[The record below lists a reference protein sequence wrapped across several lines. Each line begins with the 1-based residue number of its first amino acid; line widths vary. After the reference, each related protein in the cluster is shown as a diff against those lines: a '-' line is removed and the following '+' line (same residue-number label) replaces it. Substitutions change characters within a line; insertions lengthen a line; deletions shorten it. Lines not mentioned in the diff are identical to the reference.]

1 MTTSKNKDRLSFD
14 LTLNSKE
21 VELTTAEGLIQV
33 YEIRELTGKERDK
46 YLNTLSKRSRTL
58 PDGTTKINNFD
69 NLQADLLTR
78 TMFARVDGEF
88 KAVDVNDLQAWPARV
103 QGELFK
109 LAQSLSGLDTKKDED
124 EEGND

>member
-1 MTTSKNKDRLSFD
+1 MTTSNKDRLSFD
-14 LTLNSKE
+14 LTLNSEE
-21 VELTTAEGLIQV
+21 VELTTADGESLV

-78 TMFARVDGEF
+78 TMFAKTDGKYEAVKVD
-88 KAVDVNDLQAWPARV
+88 DLQAWPARV

-109 LAQSLSGLDTKKDED
+109 LAQSLSGLDTKKDDED
-124 EEGND
+124 DEGND